1 MRPYSRTNFRKK
13 HAVIGKTKKMQRT
26 LLENGNWWWHQLV
39 LRKPSRCKQ
48 AYRLFCQ
55 KGKRQVTKKKRK
67 KKWKKLILL
76 GLFFQFYCED
86 HVHSSKYDSLHIFQF
101 IIIQAAKVSLKGT
114 AVAMEINFHSNTC
127 TIPGEAYM
135 PMKRCEK
142 KNKIKT
148 KVFKVK
154 NK

>member
-1 MRPYSRTNFRKK
+1 MGTGGDISWSYVNLADVNRHIGYSAKK
-13 HAVIGKTKKMQRT
+13 VRDK
-26 LLENGNWWWHQLV
+26 L
-39 LRKPSRCKQ
+39 P
-48 AYRLFCQ
+48 
-55 KGKRQVTKKKRK
+55 KKKEK
-67 KKWKKLILL
+67 NWKKLILL

-101 IIIQAAKVSLKGT
+101 IIIRAAKVSLKGT

-127 TIPGEAYM
+127 TIPGEAYV
-135 PMKRCEK
+135 PMIRCEK

>member
-1 MRPYSRTNFRKK
+1 MKTGTGGDISWSYVNLADVNRHIGYSAKK
-13 HAVIGKTKKMQRT
+13 VRDK
-26 LLENGNWWWHQLV
+26 L
-39 LRKPSRCKQ
+39 P
-48 AYRLFCQ
+48 
-55 KGKRQVTKKKRK
+55 KKKEK
-67 KKWKKLILL
+67 KKLILL
-76 GLFFQFYCED
+76 GLFFQYYCED

-114 AVAMEINFHSNTC
+114 AVAMEINFHINTC

>member
-1 MRPYSRTNFRKK
+1 MKTGTGGDISWSYVNLANVNRHIGYSAKK
-13 HAVIGKTKKMQRT
+13 VRDK
-26 LLENGNWWWHQLV
+26 L
-39 LRKPSRCKQ
+39 P
-48 AYRLFCQ
+48 
-55 KGKRQVTKKKRK
+55 KKKE
-67 KKWKKLILL
+67 KKLKKIDTAWVVLSVLL
-76 GLFFQFYCED
+76 WRSCSN
-86 HVHSSKYDSLHIFQF
+86 SSKYDSLHIFQF

-148 KVFKVK
+148 KVFKIK